1 MLVPQEL
8 QTLTKDLD
16 VAVKCGTFPN
26 LVQLVGICEDKDTLF
41 VALEDTDDCLK
52 QVLLDSRALVH
63 HPVFA
68 QKNSSIS
75 TASEAAIFQ
84 YLIAIAKG
92 MNHLYNLRVSY
103 FVALWNTL
111 SMFYKIHII
120 RYTRQFL
127 GNLKIQV

>member
-92 MNHLYNLRVSY
+92 MNHLYNLRVS
-103 FVALWNTL
+103 FFAALWN
-111 SMFYKIHII
+111 SRK
-120 RYTRQFL
+120 
-127 GNLKIQV
+127 V